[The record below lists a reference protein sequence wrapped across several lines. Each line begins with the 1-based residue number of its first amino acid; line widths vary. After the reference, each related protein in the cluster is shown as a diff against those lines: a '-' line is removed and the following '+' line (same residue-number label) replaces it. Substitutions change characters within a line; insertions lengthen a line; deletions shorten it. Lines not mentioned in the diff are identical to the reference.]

1 MFCGNSSFS
10 IQTMPAYLFAIIR
23 THSYK
28 HRSLIKQKPTV
39 RSRRREKKLHT
50 HRYCWRNFSFCEASK
65 NLHCTTFSYLGSYWL
80 GNPFSWFWM
89 ITISH
94 YLLVCLWM
102 CDGLRSTWFQMAIN
116 PCWML
121 LDLVERSLFYWPKTF
136 FHVKSQISC
145 GDSHDRQFRSERF
158 NQPLHLTKQ
167 VLLACTTIFPF
178 HLNLA
183 FLCLLVDAFVYDF
196 IWLYF

>member
-1 MFCGNSSFS
+1 MATGTDHVRWGRPNRDDCGDDGWATALLRDVGRKGTGRRYTSDGLCVTGRSRLRGHRE
-10 IQTMPAYLFAIIR
+10 TVR
-23 THSYK
+23 W
-28 HRSLIKQKPTV
+28 RSLF
-39 RSRRREKKLHT
+39 T
-50 HRYCWRNFSFCEASK
+50 H
-65 NLHCTTFSYLGSYWL
+65 
-80 GNPFSWFWM
+80 
-89 ITISH
+89 I
-94 YLLVCLWM
+94 VCLWM

-145 GDSHDRQFRSERF
+145 GDSHDRQFHSERF